1 MRVVAKK
8 LGWVEVGDDAQ
19 WHVCWTDTSSGTD
32 RLMRVRQPQV
42 NPGSQLCQV
51 HVPNLQFSRANL
63 HCQPYAVPAP
73 HTLPCNL
80 DSPLLC
86 ALQKL
91 NHFPGMLEIARK
103 KSMARN
109 LANMRTVYPEHY
121 NFNPRTFL
129 LPEMMEPFLA
139 EVGKARKTPRTFIM
153 KLDNGSQVC

>member
-1 MRVVAKK
+1 M
-8 LGWVEVGDDAQ
+8 Q

-42 NPGSQLCQV
+42 NLGYLHHKSMCQ
-51 HVPNLQFSRANL
+51 A
-63 HCQPYAVPAP
+63 C
-73 HTLPCNL
+73 TLPVLSCTCSA
-80 DSPLLC
+80 SPALPFPGPLPRNVASPILC

-129 LPEMMEPFLA
+129 LPEMMEPFMA
-139 EVGKARKTPRTFIM
+139 EVGKARKTPKTFIM